1 MSETSTAQTDPFAEE
16 AVADLIEWLDL
27 GEGDE
32 WQAAARSIYV
42 RYYEWLFRRLYKS
55 LKDSGYLE
63 EIVLKTFRKA
73 ICSISKFKRNEK
85 EDFDDTRARFEAWLL
100 KIGKNLVFDFLRKAD
115 SSETRET
122 EFWDRIAIDVA
133 TPIAE
138 SPSPKEVQAVQETLE
153 EFTERDQMVLR
164 AWMQHCSD
172 ISNPQ
177 SKLPR
182 NVLDELCECLNTTKA
197 NIRTIKKRAIA
208 RFKTK
213 LEDKGIY
220 T

>member
-73 ICSISKFKRNEK
+73 ICSISKFQRTYSHVVLVS
-85 EDFDDTRARFEAWLL
+85 DSTPCGSGFDYL
-100 KIGKNLVFDFLRKAD
+100 K
-115 SSETRET
+115 
-122 EFWDRIAIDVA
+122 
-133 TPIAE
+133 
-138 SPSPKEVQAVQETLE
+138 
-153 EFTERDQMVLR
+153 FTE
-164 AWMQHCSD
+164 
-172 ISNPQ
+172 
-177 SKLPR
+177 
-182 NVLDELCECLNTTKA
+182 
-197 NIRTIKKRAIA
+197 
-208 RFKTK
+208 
-213 LEDKGIY
+213 
-220 T
+220 